1 MDSAEKALDL
11 KMRNALQ
18 NGGYLV
24 SGGRALFMEVME
36 QTTRRV
42 WMTAA
47 PITLADFEA
56 LELDASLLKVGVA
69 TASMDQAAFQ
79 CSPGAPDEPVLE
91 RVINRRLYIN
101 VATPAPPHEWIA
113 STELGGP
120 VEITVN
126 KAHII
131 GFEAGRSVVVMR
143 LPEGDFVEVVGEP
156 DGDEALVLPA
166 GAELR
171 EIALQEPWL
180 VKLPSPTRAFFW
192 FGHSMRSFQG
202 PVMLPS

>member
-56 LELDASLLKVGVA
+56 LELDASLVKLAVT

-79 CSPGAPDEPVLE
+79 SSPGAPDEPVLE
-91 RVINRRLYIN
+91 RVINQRLYIN
-101 VATPAPPHEWIA
+101 VATPAPPHE
-113 STELGGP
+113 S
-120 VEITVN
+120 
-126 KAHII
+126 
-131 GFEAGRSVVVMR
+131 
-143 LPEGDFVEVVGEP
+143 
-156 DGDEALVLPA
+156 
-166 GAELR
+166 
-171 EIALQEPWL
+171 
-180 VKLPSPTRAFFW
+180 
-192 FGHSMRSFQG
+192 
-202 PVMLPS
+202 

>member
-1 MDSAEKALDL
+1 MDSAENALDL

-24 SGGRALFMEVME
+24 SGGQALFMEVME

-47 PITLADFEA
+47 PVALADFEA
-56 LELDASLLKVGVA
+56 LELDASLVKVGVA

-91 RVINRRLYIN
+91 RVINQRLYIN

-120 VEITVN
+120 VEIAVT

-131 GFEAGRSVVVMR
+131 GFRAGRSVAVLS
-143 LPEGDFVEVVGEP
+143 LPEGDFVEVVGES

-180 VKLPSPTRAFFW
+180 VQLPSPTRAFFW

-202 PVMLPS
+202 PVTVP